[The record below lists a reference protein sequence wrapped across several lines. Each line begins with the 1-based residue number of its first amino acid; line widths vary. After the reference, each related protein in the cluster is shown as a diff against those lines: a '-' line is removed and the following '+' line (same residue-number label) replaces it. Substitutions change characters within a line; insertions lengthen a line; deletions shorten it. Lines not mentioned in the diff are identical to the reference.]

1 MRVMRRH
8 FISADRKH
16 VVLSFFPRP
25 EPKQAFD
32 VMDVSSTNKGLIRNK
47 GGANNVDKLSSF
59 MQPILQ
65 TV

>member
-16 VVLSFFPRP
+16 LVLSFPRP

-32 VMDVSSTNKGLIRNK
+32 VMDVLSTNKGLIRNK